1 MHREEVKTELRQ
13 KIQAFFENEDE
24 IERIPI
30 ENLKQVS
37 NPCHHFITFGR
48 WILQKSTWNPILD
61 CQEYHSI
68 IL

>member
-1 MHREEVKTELRQ
+1 MRREEVKTELRQ

-37 NPCHHFITFGR
+37 NPCHRFNTSG
-48 WILQKSTWNPILD
+48 WNPVLDGQENYSMIL
-61 CQEYHSI
+61 
-68 IL
+68 